1 MSKKQ
6 QTDTNTLESR
16 YDELREKTYA
26 LGDLAIGTIQM
37 RTNKCGRRGCK
48 CEGGEKHG
56 PKAYLAF
63 SSKREGKMISI
74 YLPKDEVQEIRKRLE
89 NLQKFRSELEEL
101 LVTELRIRQK
111 KK

>member
-6 QTDTNTLESR
+6 QKDTNTLENR
-16 YDELREKTYA
+16 YAELREKKYT

-37 RTNKCGRRGCK
+37 RMNKCGRRGCK
-48 CEGGEKHG
+48 CERGKKHG

-63 SSKREGKMISI
+63 SSKMEGKMISI
-74 YLPKDEVQEIRKRLE
+74 YLPKDEVQGIRKRLE
-89 NLQKFRSELEEL
+89 KFQKFRLDLEEL